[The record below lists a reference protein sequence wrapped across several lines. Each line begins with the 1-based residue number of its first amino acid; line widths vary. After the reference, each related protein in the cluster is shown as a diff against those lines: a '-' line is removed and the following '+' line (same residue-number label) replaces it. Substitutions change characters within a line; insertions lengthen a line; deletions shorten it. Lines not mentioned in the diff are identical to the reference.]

1 MSDRMDMFIFNTS
14 FYIYRTTKT
23 LLCLNDTIVLVLVWY
38 LDLQL
43 SMQSVPI
50 TTNVVSSNPAQAM
63 YVIKFVSDLRRWVL
77 LFPPSIKMLLK
88 VALNTITPFFKIKN
102 TTICIACSTTGKF
115 IQCGK
120 KDKIAMHMRPF
131 SILKIIRNYH
141 DLNY

>member
-14 FYIYRTTKT
+14 FYIYQTTKT
-23 LLCLNDTIVLVLVWY
+23 PLCLNDTIVVVLVWY

-50 TTNVVSSNPAQAM
+50 TTNIVSSNPAQAM
-63 YVIKFVSDLRRWVL
+63 YVIQFVSHLRQVGGFLLVL
-77 LFPPSIKMLLK
+77 RFPPSIKMLLK

-115 IQCGK
+115 I
-120 KDKIAMHMRPF
+120 
-131 SILKIIRNYH
+131 
-141 DLNY
+141 

>member
-23 LLCLNDTIVLVLVWY
+23 PLCLNDTIVLVLVWY

-43 SMQSVPI
+43 SMQSVHI
-50 TTNVVSSNPAQAM
+50 TTNVVTSNPAQAM
-63 YVIKFVSDLRRWVL
+63 YVIKFVSDLRQVDGFLLVL
-77 LFPPSIKMLLK
+77 RFPPSIKMLLK

-115 IQCGK
+115 I
-120 KDKIAMHMRPF
+120 
-131 SILKIIRNYH
+131 
-141 DLNY
+141 